1 LARIAFAIGDRDEAR
16 EHLSRALPIVD
27 NANFPLA
34 AWRVYLGAA
43 KIFESI
49 GEADDATTYRIRFET
64 VMRTLARNFEPDD
77 ALHGSVLNALTT

>member
-1 LARIAFAIGDRDEAR
+1 
-16 EHLSRALPIVD
+16 LSIVD

-49 GEADDATTYRIRFET
+49 GETNDATACRMRFET
-64 VMRTLARNFEPDD
+64 VIRTLARNFEPDD
-77 ALHGSVLNALTT
+77 ALHRSLLNALTT